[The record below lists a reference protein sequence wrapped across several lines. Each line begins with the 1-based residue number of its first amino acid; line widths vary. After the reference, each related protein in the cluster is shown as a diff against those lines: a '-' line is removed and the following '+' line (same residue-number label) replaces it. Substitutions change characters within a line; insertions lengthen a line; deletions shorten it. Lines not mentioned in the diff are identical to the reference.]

1 MDRENN
7 KKKKKK
13 KEVGKAVRVTHVPPI
28 NWVQNPSIKGV
39 YAGPVTVRSSY
50 RTDSNVHY
58 TVRKYNYTYFDSFYF
73 VLYLV
78 SYSCDYRDHHFGMIS
93 VILSVN
99 TNNRADKHSP
109 EEKKNNG
116 K

>member
-1 MDRENN
+1 M
-7 KKKKKK
+7 
-13 KEVGKAVRVTHVPPI
+13 THVPPI
-28 NWVQNPSIKGV
+28 NWGQNPSKEGV

-58 TVRKYNYTYFDSFYF
+58 TVCTYNYTYFDSLYF
-73 VLYLV
+73 VF
-78 SYSCDYRDHHFGMIS
+78 YSVNNYCDYRDHHFGMIS
-93 VILSVN
+93 VILSAN

-116 K
+116 EITEKEKRNNGKKEKVSTW